1 MGQQRARRSLA
12 GNVLKDAW
20 YSTKSDILNKFTA
33 ENRGAKQMSVDN
45 QLFVGEER
53 QVRLWRY
60 ESDHWLLDCLSF
72 ADNSI
77 IMASW

>member
-53 QVRLWRY
+53 QVRL
-60 ESDHWLLDCLSF
+60 
-72 ADNSI
+72 
-77 IMASW
+77 